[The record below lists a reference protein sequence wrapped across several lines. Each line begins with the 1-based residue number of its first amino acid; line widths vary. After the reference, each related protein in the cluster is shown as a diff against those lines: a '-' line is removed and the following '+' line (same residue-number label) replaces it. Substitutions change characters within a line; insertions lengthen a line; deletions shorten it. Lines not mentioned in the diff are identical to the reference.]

1 MKQGKKMRA
10 AQAQVDQ
17 EKLYELPEAIALLQ
31 KIRFAQF
38 DESVDMDIRLGVDP
52 RAADQQVRG
61 SLTLPHGTGKKV
73 RVAVFAQGES
83 VTEAERAGADVVGG
97 ADLVKRVQEGYLEF
111 DAAVAAPDMMREVG
125 KLGKI
130 LGPRGM
136 MPNPKAGTV
145 TNAIAQTVKELKAG
159 KIEYRVDRYGII
171 HNAIGKASFDAPA
184 LVDNGRALLDT
195 VLKARPAGAKGQY
208 VRSVTVSTTMS
219 PGVRVKV
226 AA

>member
-1 MKQGKKMRA
+1 MRA